1 MPKCMCPGKL
11 YLNAWGLKVWSL
23 SCDFKFKFEFWSL
36 CVIVLLTSASLLNWL
51 RNSGLKSE
59 SGSLRFEVYVLKCSL
74 SAIYSFLQG
83 CAVEWLLYFWFV
95 PWSLFYRKLNRTSQ
109 KVPLNAPYQR
119 IKKRRWYYCLSLC
132 LREMCPT
139 GELKKLRWYH
149 YKPLNVPGKYN
160 TSLRL
165 FLYSEQGFLYF
176 VVLSSQRG
184 YHTILWTNI
193 IVLNQWNTKAE
204 VPAGFVFL
212 CIGKSYSSFLST
224 TKRDPLNVLS
234 CVEQKV

>member
-1 MPKCMCPGKL
+1 
-11 YLNAWGLKVWSL
+11 
-23 SCDFKFKFEFWSL
+23 
-36 CVIVLLTSASLLNWL
+36 
-51 RNSGLKSE
+51 
-59 SGSLRFEVYVLKCSL
+59 
-74 SAIYSFLQG
+74 
-83 CAVEWLLYFWFV
+83 
-95 PWSLFYRKLNRTSQ
+95 
-109 KVPLNAPYQR
+109 
-119 IKKRRWYYCLSLC
+119 
-132 LREMCPT
+132 MCPT
-139 GELKKLRWYH
+139 GELKKQRRYH

-204 VPAGFVFL
+204 VPAGSVFL
-212 CIGKSYSSFLST
+212 CTGKSYSSFLST

-234 CVEQKV
+234 YVEQKVSEKAEKQCCKKDIT

>member
-1 MPKCMCPGKL
+1 MIL
-11 YLNAWGLKVWSL
+11 SL
-23 SCDFKFKFEFWSL
+23 SLSFGVL

-59 SGSLRFEVYVLKCSL
+59 SGSLWFEVYVLKCRL

-95 PWSLFYRKLNRTSQ
+95 PWSLFYRKLNRASQ

-119 IKKRRWYYCLSLC
+119 IKKRRWYHFRSLC

-165 FLYSEQGFLYF
+165 FYTLNRNFLYF

-204 VPAGFVFL
+204 VPAGSVFL
-212 CIGKSYSSFLST
+212 CTGKSYSSFLST

-234 CVEQKV
+234 YVEQKVSEKAEKQCCKKDIT

>member
-1 MPKCMCPGKL
+1 MYVPREIVSKSL
-11 YLNAWGLKVWSL
+11 RLESLEWIVNLSL
-23 SCDFKFKFEFWSL
+23 SLSL
-36 CVIVLLTSASLLNWL
+36 SFGVLCLIVLLTSASLLNWL
-51 RNSGLKSE
+51 RSSGLKSE
-59 SGSLRFEVYVLKCSL
+59 SGSLWFEVYVLKCSL

-95 PWSLFYRKLNRTSQ
+95 PWSLFYRKLNRASQ

-132 LREMCPT
+132 LREMCPI

-165 FLYSEQGFLYF
+165 FLYSEQEFFIFCSLIF
-176 VVLSSQRG
+176 SERLS
-184 YHTILWTNI
+184 HNL
-193 IVLNQWNTKAE
+193 V
-204 VPAGFVFL
+204 
-212 CIGKSYSSFLST
+212 
-224 TKRDPLNVLS
+224 D
-234 CVEQKV
+234 

>member
-1 MPKCMCPGKL
+1 MVLRKRESRSPPPFTECPLEQSGGHFFYVLKFMPKCMCPGKL
-11 YLNAWGLKVWSL
+11 YLKAWGLKVWSL
-23 SCDFKFKFEFWSL
+23 SCDFKFEFEFWSL
-36 CVIVLLTSASLLNWL
+36 CVIVLLTSASFLNWL

-83 CAVEWLLYFWFV
+83 CAVEWLLYFCFV
-95 PWSLFYRKLNRTSQ
+95 PWSLFYRKLNRASQ
-109 KVPLNAPYQR
+109 KVPLNVPNQR

-165 FLYSEQGFLYF
+165 FLYSEQGFFIFCSLIF
-176 VVLSSQRG
+176 SERLS
-184 YHTILWTNI
+184 HNL
-193 IVLNQWNTKAE
+193 V
-204 VPAGFVFL
+204 
-212 CIGKSYSSFLST
+212 
-224 TKRDPLNVLS
+224 D
-234 CVEQKV
+234 